1 MTRGEHQQ
9 RCTCGELYDGQRVHS
24 HGIGDACRH
33 PYNDAH
39 SHRDSG
45 YGNSDSYGHCHCYRY
60 GDRDADLHG
69 NSDPFAFWY
78 CHGYA
83 NPDRNGN
90 TNRCANRDG
99 YVHCNRDAHGIGYA
113 YLDGIANAGS
123 GQRRRRC
130 A

>member
-9 RCTCGELYDGQRVHS
+9 RCTCGELYDGQRVHA

-60 GDRDADLHG
+60 GDR
-69 NSDPFAFWY
+69 
-78 CHGYA
+78 
-83 NPDRNGN
+83 
-90 TNRCANRDG
+90 
-99 YVHCNRDAHGIGYA
+99 HC
-113 YLDGIANAGS
+113 
-123 GQRRRRC
+123 
-130 A
+130 